1 MPNYYEILGVGR
13 DATDVEIKKAYRS
26 LSLQWHPDR
35 NSAPEANAKFQEIS
49 EAYETLSD
57 SDKKSQY
64 DDELNGVMRNPF
76 GPGEDD
82 IANIFNMMF
91 AGGMPGMGMPGGI
104 HVFHT
109 SGGMGMPGMG
119 MPGQGMPGQGMPGQ
133 GMPGMF
139 NIFHQVQ
146 KPPPIIKNIRISF
159 AQAYVGCT
167 IHLPIEK
174 WYVRDQ
180 LRITEMETVYVS
192 IPAGVDDGEVIVM
205 RDCGN
210 TVNEQLKGDIKI
222 VVGIEN
228 NTPFLRH
235 GMDLIY
241 KKTITL
247 KEALTGGT
255 FDVVHVNGK
264 TLCFNNTT
272 NRTIIR
278 PGYKKMIPGLGM
290 VRDSNS
296 GNLFIEFSV
305 EFPEKLTEDQ
315 IEKLAEIL

>member
-1 MPNYYEILGVGR
+1 VDGLDKRKMPNFYEILGLGR
-13 DATDVEIKKAYRS
+13 EATEPEIKKAYRA
-26 LSLQWHPDR
+26 LSLRWHPDR
-35 NSAPEANAKFQEIS
+35 NQSPDANAKFQEIS

-57 SDKKSQY
+57 AEKKSQY
-64 DDELNGVMRNPF
+64 DDELNGVLRNPF

-91 AGGMPGMGMPGGI
+91 GGGMMGMPGGMPGGI

-109 SGGMGMPGMG
+109 SGGMPGHG
-119 MPGQGMPGQGMPGQ
+119 MPGQGMPGV
-133 GMPGMF
+133 F

-146 KPPPIIKNIRISF
+146 KPPPIIKNIQISF
-159 AQAYVGCT
+159 AQAYNGCT

-210 TVNEQLKGDIKI
+210 TVNEQLKGDIKV

-228 NTPFLRH
+228 TTPFLRH

-247 KEALTGGT
+247 KEALTGFA

-264 TLCFNNTT
+264 TLCFNNTS

-278 PGYKKMIPGLGM
+278 PGFKKMIPGLGM
-290 VRDSNS
+290 IRDANT
-296 GNLFIEFSV
+296 GNLFLEFSV